1 MAGFSVFHFIIVA
14 VIVLL
19 IAAPMAYFGIIR
31 ERSSRRIRRGPYAL
45 TFVGL
50 MVGVLVLGGV
60 LGAADPQ
67 TSGTALSLIGLG
79 VEFYLLRL
87 TVRRLRDIG
96 WSRNWAYP
104 CLIPYIGLLAYLT
117 FCFIPSG
124 ASDAAEIVEAF

>member
-1 MAGFSVFHFIIVA
+1 MAGFSVFHFFIVA

-31 ERSSRRIRRGPYAL
+31 ERSGRRIRRGPYAL
-45 TFVGL
+45 TVLGL
-50 MVGVLVLGGV
+50 MVGIVVLSAVLGG
-60 LGAADPQ
+60 ADPQ
-67 TSGTALSLIGLG
+67 TSGVVLSLIGLG

-104 CLIPYIGLLAYLT
+104 CLIPYLGLLAYLA
-117 FCFIPSG
+117 FCFIPSRG
-124 ASDAAEIVEAF
+124 PDAAEIVEAF